1 MEQFCTK
8 HPGTVGCGGAG
19 SESAAGSSGLSA
31 EASEGGSSGASSGGS
46 SGGSGGK
53 SGGGSGILGEIHRMI
68 TDHIGTGASGA
79 GAHSGSESESEG
91 SAGSEGSGGEAKAA
105 RLQEASGLLDGLEDE
120 VAKKKLAAIAAIVKE
135 ARSKVAKEEAQK
147 VKDKM
152 AKLEE
157 MADQLIAQGGKGSGS
172 EGGSG
177 SSCCGDHSPTTEVTS
192 EASEEQ
198 HPVVAEGGEAPQE

>member
-1 MEQFCTK
+1 MEQFCET

-31 EASEGGSSGASSGGS
+31 EASEGSSGASSGGS
-46 SGGSGGK
+46 NGGSGGK

-68 TDHIGTGASGA
+68 TDHIGGGASGA

-91 SAGSEGSGGEAKAA
+91 SAGSEGSEGSGGGAK
-105 RLQEASGLLDGLEDE
+105 EDG
-120 VAKKKLAAIAAIVKE
+120 VAKKKLAAIAAIVQE
-135 ARSKVAKEEAQK
+135 ARSKAAKEEAQK

-157 MADQLIAQGGKGSGS
+157 MADQLIAQGGKGSGREGGSGS
-172 EGGSG
+172 EEGSG
-177 SSCCGDHSPTTEVTS
+177 SSCCGDHGDHGDHSSTTEMTS
-192 EASEEQ
+192 EASEEHQ
-198 HPVVAEGGEAPQE
+198 PVVAEGGEAPKE

>member
-1 MEQFCTK
+1 
-8 HPGTVGCGGAG
+8 
-19 SESAAGSSGLSA
+19 
-31 EASEGGSSGASSGGS
+31 
-46 SGGSGGK
+46 
-53 SGGGSGILGEIHRMI
+53 MI

-177 SSCCGDHSPTTEVTS
+177 SEEGSGSSCCGDHSPSTEVTS